1 MNEKRVRKIS
11 NSLLLLTALIWGIA
25 FVAQSAGMEHVGP
38 WTFVFTRFILAAAV
52 LFPVSKYIDRKNK
65 KKAVKPAPLR
75 LYITGGACCGLFL
88 GIASIT
94 QQAGIKYTTAG
105 KAGFI
110 TALYV
115 IFIPV
120 LAIFLKKKP
129 QKKIWFCV
137 LLGLA
142 GLYLISVKDGFSIE
156 KGDTLVMIC
165 AIVFSMQI
173 LSVDH
178 FSVRVPNVVKLS
190 DIQFFFAAVVGLI
203 GMLIFESPDISAIL
217 SAIIP
222 IAYAGILSSAV
233 GYTLQII
240 AQKNTDP
247 TVASLLMSLESVF
260 AALAGWLLLH
270 QTLSVREL
278 IGCGIV
284 MLAVV
289 IAQLPSKRR
298 DQA

>member
-1 MNEKRVRKIS
+1 
-11 NSLLLLTALIWGIA
+11 
-25 FVAQSAGMEHVGP
+25 
-38 WTFVFTRFILAAAV
+38 
-52 LFPVSKYIDRKNK
+52 
-65 KKAVKPAPLR
+65 
-75 LYITGGACCGLFL
+75 
-88 GIASIT
+88 
-94 QQAGIKYTTAG
+94 
-105 KAGFI
+105 
-110 TALYV
+110 
-115 IFIPV
+115 
-120 LAIFLKKKP
+120 
-129 QKKIWFCV
+129 
-137 LLGLA
+137 
-142 GLYLISVKDGFSIE
+142 
-156 KGDTLVMIC
+156 
-165 AIVFSMQI
+165 
-173 LSVDH
+173 
-178 FSVRVPNVVKLS
+178 
-190 DIQFFFAAVVGLI
+190 
-203 GMLIFESPDISAIL
+203 MLIFESPDISAIL